1 MQPFALDVVHKC
13 APCVIVDTGFFLCAL
28 PSLVYFKEIVL
39 KAPIPLSR
47 RVYELLSSMRFAVSL
62 LTLLGVAS
70 IIGTVLKQN
79 EPYTNYIVK
88 FGQFWFELFELLGLF
103 DVYHAAWF
111 LLILLFLVVSTT
123 LCVLR
128 NTPLMIKEWQIYKEH
143 ATEKSLRLFEH
154 QATVASS
161 LPTATLQTQ
170 LGDFL
175 TATGYRFKTKA
186 QDNGDLLIAAKVGTH
201 QRLGYIF
208 THVAIVVICFGGL
221 LDGNL
226 PLKVQELF
234 GLKKIETRD
243 VASRMVPADSRLGT
257 NNLSFRANMTL
268 PEGERDNVAFVRVRD
283 GYLVQDLP
291 FTVAL
296 KDFRIEHYATGMPKS
311 FESDILI
318 TDPAVAKP
326 IEATVRVN
334 HPFIYKGI
342 AIYQSDFQD
351 GGSQLKF
358 KLWDLSATK
367 QAAFDIDGVILQ
379 KGALGEGAQKM
390 SVEFNEFR
398 QFNILNLSA
407 DGKGKPQ
414 NVGPNT
420 TYKLRNASGQARE
433 YMSYMQPLQLD
444 GRAYFVSGMRETVAD
459 EFKYLRI
466 PADDALEIN
475 GFMHLRQTLRNE
487 QRIHDIASQVANQ
500 MPGKNAALKTQF
512 EQSLQHLLL
521 TFKQGG
527 YSALSRI
534 IEGAVPKDQR
544 EQAAQTYLK
553 LLNRAALQ
561 GYQISRAERHLEPAP
576 ENQETVMFIQDSLNA
591 MNDLFFYGTPYYF
604 QLNDYTLKQASGF
617 QLTRSPGQNWVYL
630 GSVMLVIGIFAMF
643 YIKERRLWLL
653 IKPAQ
658 QEVLLA
664 MSSNRK
670 NMDLDQ
676 DFERVQEQVAAMLQP
691 AA

>member
-1 MQPFALDVVHKC
+1 
-13 APCVIVDTGFFLCAL
+13 
-28 PSLVYFKEIVL
+28 
-39 KAPIPLSR
+39 
-47 RVYELLSSMRFAVSL
+47 MRFAVSL
-62 LTLLGVAS
+62 LTLLGIAS

-88 FGQFWFELFELLGLF
+88 FGQFWFELFEMLGLL

-111 LLILLFLVVSTT
+111 LVILLFLVVSTT
-123 LCVLR
+123 LCVIR
-128 NTPLMIKEWQIYKEH
+128 NAPLMVKEWQVYKDN
-143 ATEKSLRLFEH
+143 ATEKSLRLFAH
-154 QATVASS
+154 QAS
-161 LPTATLQTQ
+161 LKTTQSVTALQPRLATL
-170 LGDFL
+170 L
-175 TATGYRFKTKA
+175 TAEGYQFKSKA
-186 QDNGDLLIAAKVGTH
+186 QENGDLLLAAKRGTH

-226 PLKVQELF
+226 PFKLQELL

-243 VASRMVPADSRLGT
+243 IPSRQVPAESRLGI

-268 PEGERDNVAFVRVRD
+268 PEGERDNVSFVRVRD

-311 FESDILI
+311 FESDIVI
-318 TDPAVAKP
+318 TDPAVKQP
-326 IEATVRVN
+326 IAATVRVN

-358 KLWDLSATK
+358 DLWDLAAATP
-367 QAAFDIDGVILQ
+367 APYDIEGVVLQ
-379 KGALGEGAQKM
+379 KGSLGEGAQKM
-390 SVEFNEFR
+390 TVEFNEFR

-407 DGKGKPQ
+407 DGKGKPH

-433 YMSYMQPLQLD
+433 YMTYMQPLQLD
-444 GRAYFVSGMRETVAD
+444 GRAYFVSGMRETVQD

-466 PADDALEIN
+466 PADDAMEIT
-475 GFMHLRQTLRNE
+475 GFMQLRQTLRNDQAIQE
-487 QRIHDIASQVANQ
+487 IAHRVASQ
-500 MPGKNAALKTQF
+500 MPGDNAALKTQF
-512 EQSLQHLLL
+512 EQSLQHLLV
-521 TFKQGG
+521 TFKRGG
-527 YSALSRI
+527 YSELSRI
-534 IEGAVPKDQR
+534 IESSVPKDQR

-561 GYQISRAERHLEPAP
+561 GYQLSRAQRHLPPAT
-576 ENQETVMFIQDSLNA
+576 EDQATAVFIQDSLNA

-604 QLNDYTLKQASGF
+604 QLKNYTLKQASGF
-617 QLTRSPGQNWVYL
+617 QLTRSPGQNWVYF
-630 GSVMLVIGIFAMF
+630 GSVMLVLGIFAMF
-643 YIKERRLWLL
+643 YIRERRVWLL
-653 IKPAQ
+653 IKPQQ

-676 DFERVQEQVAAMLQP
+676 DFARLQ
-691 AA
+691 AQLDGVLHSAT

>member
-1 MQPFALDVVHKC
+1 
-13 APCVIVDTGFFLCAL
+13 
-28 PSLVYFKEIVL
+28 L
-39 KAPIPLSR
+39 KAPISLSQ
-47 RVYELLSSMRFAVSL
+47 RVHELLSSMRFAVSL

-88 FGQFWFELFELLGLF
+88 FGQFWFELFEMLGLL

-111 LLILLFLVVSTT
+111 LIILLFLVVSTT
-123 LCVLR
+123 LCVIR
-128 NTPLMIKEWQIYKEH
+128 NAPLMIKEWQVYKEH
-143 ATEKSLRLFEH
+143 ATEKSLRLFGH
-154 QATVASS
+154 QASVTTTQPVPA
-161 LPTATLQTQ
+161 LQTQ
-170 LGDFL
+170 LTDFL
-175 TATGYRFKTKA
+175 STERYRFKTRQ
-186 QDNGDLLIAAKVGTH
+186 QDNGDVLIAAKLGTH

-208 THVAIVVICFGGL
+208 THAAIVVICFGGL

-226 PLKVQELF
+226 PFKVQELL
-234 GLKKIETRD
+234 GWKKIETRD
-243 VASRMVPADSRLGT
+243 ISSRKVPAESRLGVD
-257 NNLSFRANMTL
+257 NLSFRANMTL
-268 PEGERDNVAFVRVRD
+268 PEGEHDNVAFVRVRD

-311 FESDILI
+311 FESDIVI
-318 TDPAVAKP
+318 TDPELSKP
-326 IEATVRVN
+326 IEATIRVN
-334 HPFIYKGI
+334 HPYTYKGI

-351 GGSQLKF
+351 GGSELKF
-358 KLWDLSATK
+358 KLWDL
-367 QAAFDIDGVILQ
+367 AASNQDGFDIDGVVSQ
-379 KGALGEGAQKM
+379 KGSLGDGTQKM
-390 SVEFNEFR
+390 TVEFNEFR

-407 DGKGKPQ
+407 DGKGKPH

-420 TYKLRNASGQARE
+420 TLKLRNASGQARE

-444 GRAYFVSGMRETVAD
+444 GRSYFVSGMRETVQD

-466 PADDALEIN
+466 PADDAVEIN

-487 QRIHDIASQVANQ
+487 QAIREIASQVAKQ
-500 MPGKNAALKTQF
+500 MPGDNAPLKAQF
-512 EQSLQHLLL
+512 EQSLQHLLV
-521 TFKQGG
+521 TFKHGG
-527 YSALSRI
+527 YSELSRI
-534 IEGAVPKDQR
+534 IESAVPKDQR

-561 GYQISRAERHLEPAP
+561 GYQMSRAQRQLPPAP

-604 QLNDYTLKQASGF
+604 QLKNYTLKQASGF
-617 QLTRSPGQNWVYL
+617 QLTRSPGQNWVYF
-630 GSVMLVIGIFAMF
+630 GSVMLVLGIFSMF

-676 DFERVQEQVAAMLQP
+676 DFVRVQQQLTALLQTT
-691 AA
+691 A

>member
-1 MQPFALDVVHKC
+1 MKSPVSFSQ
-13 APCVIVDTGFFLCAL
+13 
-28 PSLVYFKEIVL
+28 
-39 KAPIPLSR
+39 

-62 LTLLGVAS
+62 LTLLGIAS

-88 FGQFWFELFELLGLF
+88 FGQFWFELFELLGLL

-111 LLILLFLVVSTT
+111 LVILLFLVISTT

-128 NTPLMIKEWQIYKEH
+128 NTPLMLKEWKTYKEH

-154 QATVASS
+154 QASLATASAA
-161 LPTATLQTQ
+161 PALQSQ
-170 LGDFL
+170 LSAWL
-175 TATGYRFKTKA
+175 TAERYTFKATP
-186 QDNGDLLIAAKVGTH
+186 QNNGDVLIAAKLGTH

-208 THVAIVVICFGGL
+208 THAAIVVICFGGL

-226 PLKVQELF
+226 PFKVQELL
-234 GLKKIETRD
+234 GYKKVETRD
-243 VASRMVPADSRLGT
+243 IPSRQVPAESRLGVG
-257 NNLSFRANMTL
+257 NLSFRANMTL
-268 PEGERDNVAFVRVRD
+268 PEGERDNVSFLRVRD
-283 GYLVQDLP
+283 GYLVQELP
-291 FTVAL
+291 FTVML
-296 KDFRIEHYATGMPKS
+296 KDFRIEHYPTGMPKS
-311 FESDILI
+311 FESDIRI
-318 TDPAVAKP
+318 TDPDLKQP

-358 KLWDLSATK
+358 KLWDL
-367 QAAFDIDGVILQ
+367 AANQTDGFDVDGVILQ
-379 KGALGEGAQKM
+379 KGSLGEGAQKLT
-390 SVEFNEFR
+390 VEFNEFR

-407 DGKGKPQ
+407 DGKGKPH

-420 TYKLRNASGQARE
+420 TFKLRNASGQARE
-433 YMSYMQPLQLD
+433 YVNYMQPLMLD
-444 GRAYFVSGMRETVAD
+444 GRAYFVSGMRETVQED
-459 EFKYLRI
+459 FKYLRI
-466 PADDALEIN
+466 PADDEMEIT
-475 GFMHLRQTLRNE
+475 GFMHLRQTLRDDKSI
-487 QRIHDIASQVANQ
+487 QAIAQQVAAQ
-500 MPGKNAALKTQF
+500 MPGNNPTLRAQF
-512 EQSLQHLLL
+512 EQSLQQLLQ
-521 TFKQGG
+521 TFKRGG
-527 YSALSRI
+527 YTELSRI
-534 IEGAVPKDQR
+534 IESAVPKDQR

-553 LLNRAALQ
+553 LLNRAAMQ
-561 GYQISRAERHLEPAP
+561 AYQMSREQRHLAP
-576 ENQETVMFIQDSLNA
+576 IDEDQASAIFIQDSLNA

-604 QLNDYTLKQASGF
+604 QLKNYTLKQASGF

-630 GSVMLVIGIFAMF
+630 GSVMLVLGIFAMF

-658 QEVLLA
+658 HEVLMA

-676 DFERVQEQVAAMLQP
+676 DFARVRQQLSTLLQAP
-691 AA
+691 SA

>member
-1 MQPFALDVVHKC
+1 MKTPV
-13 APCVIVDTGFFLCAL
+13 
-28 PSLVYFKEIVL
+28 SL
-39 KAPIPLSR
+39 SQ

-62 LTLLGVAS
+62 LTLLGIAS

-79 EPYTNYIVK
+79 EPYTNYIIK
-88 FGQFWFELFELLGLF
+88 FGQFWFEMFEMLGLL

-123 LCVLR
+123 LCVIR
-128 NTPLMIKEWQIYKEH
+128 NAPLMIKEWQVYKEH
-143 ATEKSLRLFEH
+143 ATEKSLRYFSH
-154 QATVASS
+154 QVSVSTQQPPAA
-161 LPTATLQTQ
+161 LQGR
-170 LGDFL
+170 LGAFL
-175 TATGYRFKTKA
+175 TSERYRFKT
-186 QDNGDLLIAAKVGTH
+186 QQQGNGDILIAAKLGTH

-208 THVAIVVICFGGL
+208 THTAIVVICFGGL

-226 PLKVQELF
+226 PFKVQELL
-234 GLKKIETRD
+234 GMKKVETRD
-243 VASRMVPADSRLGT
+243 ISSRKVPAESRLGV

-311 FESDILI
+311 FESDIEI
-318 TDPAVAKP
+318 VDPELKKP
-326 IEATVRVN
+326 IEATIRVN
-334 HPFIYKGI
+334 HPYIYKGI

-358 KLWDLSATK
+358 KLWDLSATN
-367 QAAFDIDGVILQ
+367 QDGFDIDGVILQ
-379 KGALGEGAQKM
+379 KGSLGEGTQKIT
-390 SVEFNEFR
+390 VEFNEFR
-398 QFNILNLSA
+398 QFNILNLSP
-407 DGKGKPQ
+407 DGKGKPH

-420 TYKLRNASGQARE
+420 TLKLRNASGQARE
-433 YMSYMQPLQLD
+433 YVNYMQPLQLD
-444 GRAYFVSGMRETVAD
+444 GRAYFVSGMRETVQD

-466 PADDALEIN
+466 PADDEMEIT
-475 GFMHLRQTLRNE
+475 GFMHLRQMLRNDQAIQE
-487 QRIHDIASQVANQ
+487 IASQVAKQ
-500 MPGKNAALKTQF
+500 MPGDNAALKAQF
-512 EQSLQHLLL
+512 EQSLQHLLV

-527 YSALSRI
+527 YSELSRI
-534 IEGAVPKDQR
+534 IESAVPKDQR

-553 LLNRAALQ
+553 LLNQAALQ
-561 GYQISRAERHLEPAP
+561 GYQISRAQRQLAPAP
-576 ENQETVMFIQDSLNA
+576 ESEATVAFVQDSLNA

-604 QLNDYTLKQASGF
+604 QLKDYTLKQASGF
-617 QLTRSPGQNWVYL
+617 QLTRSPGQNWVYF
-630 GSVMLVIGIFAMF
+630 GSVMLVLGIFAMF
-643 YIKERRLWLL
+643 YIKERRVWLL

-676 DFERVQEQVAAMLQP
+676 DFARMQQQLTSLLQEAPSA
-691 AA
+691 

>member
-1 MQPFALDVVHKC
+1 MSSTCAHLALVSCRANKNWFNLIIH
-13 APCVIVDTGFFLCAL
+13 F
-28 PSLVYFKEIVL
+28 EENVL
-39 KAPIPLSR
+39 KTPVSLSQ

-62 LTLLGVAS
+62 LTLLGIAS

-88 FGQFWFELFELLGLF
+88 FGQFWFEMFEMLGLL

-111 LLILLFLVVSTT
+111 LVILLFLVISTT
-123 LCVLR
+123 LCVIR
-128 NTPLMIKEWQIYKEH
+128 NAPLMIKEWQIYKEN
-143 ATEKSLRLFEH
+143 ATEKSLRLFSH
-154 QATVASS
+154 QASVPAQQS
-161 LPTATLQTQ
+161 PAILQEK
-170 LGDFL
+170 LGEFL
-175 TATGYRFKTKA
+175 TSERYRFKT
-186 QDNGDLLIAAKVGTH
+186 QQQGNGDIMIAAKLGTH

-226 PLKVQELF
+226 PFKVQELL
-234 GLKKIETRD
+234 GLKKVETRD
-243 VASRMVPADSRLGT
+243 ISSRKVPAESRLGI

-311 FESDILI
+311 FESDIEI
-318 TDPAVAKP
+318 TDPELTKP
-326 IEATVRVN
+326 IAATIRVN
-334 HPFIYKGI
+334 HPYIYKGI

-358 KLWDLSATK
+358 KLWDLSA
-367 QAAFDIDGVILQ
+367 ANSDGFDIDGVILQ
-379 KGALGEGAQKM
+379 KGSLGDGAQKM
-390 SVEFNEFR
+390 TVEFKEFR
-398 QFNILNLSA
+398 QFNILNLSP
-407 DGKGKPQ
+407 DGKGKPH

-420 TYKLRNASGQARE
+420 TLKLRNASGQARE
-433 YMSYMQPLQLD
+433 YVNYMQPLQLD
-444 GRAYFVSGMRETVAD
+444 GRAYFVSGMRETVQD

-466 PADDALEIN
+466 PADDEMEIT
-475 GFMHLRQTLRNE
+475 GFMHLRQMLRND
-487 QRIHDIASQVANQ
+487 QQIANIASQVAKQ
-500 MPGKNAALKTQF
+500 MPGDNASLKAQF

-527 YSALSRI
+527 YSELSRI
-534 IEGAVPKDQR
+534 IESAVPKDQR

-561 GYQISRAERHLEPAP
+561 GYQMSRAQRQLPPAP
-576 ENQETVMFIQDSLNA
+576 ENEATVAFVQDSLNA

-604 QLNDYTLKQASGF
+604 QLKDYTLKQASGF

-630 GSVMLVIGIFAMF
+630 GSVMLVLGIFAMF
-643 YIKERRLWLL
+643 YIKERRVWLL

-676 DFERVQEQVAAMLQP
+676 DFARMQQQLASVLQTTP
-691 AA
+691 SA

>member
-1 MQPFALDVVHKC
+1 
-13 APCVIVDTGFFLCAL
+13 
-28 PSLVYFKEIVL
+28 
-39 KAPIPLSR
+39 
-47 RVYELLSSMRFAVSL
+47 MRFAVSL
-62 LTLLGVAS
+62 LTLLGIAS

-88 FGQFWFELFELLGLF
+88 FGQFWFEMFEMLGLL

-111 LLILLFLVVSTT
+111 LVILLFLVISTT
-123 LCVLR
+123 LCVIR
-128 NTPLMIKEWQIYKEH
+128 NAPLMIKEWQVYKEN
-143 ATEKSLRLFEH
+143 ATEKSLRLFSH
-154 QATVASS
+154 QASVPAQQS
-161 LPTATLQTQ
+161 PAILQEK
-170 LGDFL
+170 LGAFL
-175 TATGYRFKTKA
+175 TSERYRFKT
-186 QDNGDLLIAAKVGTH
+186 QQQGNGDMLIAAKLGTH

-226 PLKVQELF
+226 PFKVQELL
-234 GLKKIETRD
+234 GLKKVETRD
-243 VASRMVPADSRLGT
+243 ISSRKVPAESRLGV

-311 FESDILI
+311 FESDIEI
-318 TDPAVAKP
+318 TDPELTKP
-326 IEATVRVN
+326 IAATIRVN
-334 HPFIYKGI
+334 HPYIYKGI

-358 KLWDLSATK
+358 KLWDLSATNSDG
-367 QAAFDIDGVILQ
+367 FDIDGVILQ
-379 KGALGEGAQKM
+379 KGSLGDGGQKM
-390 SVEFNEFR
+390 TVEFNEFR
-398 QFNILNLSA
+398 QFNILNLSP
-407 DGKGKPQ
+407 DGKGKPH

-420 TYKLRNASGQARE
+420 TLKLRNASGQARE
-433 YMSYMQPLQLD
+433 YVNYMQPLQLD
-444 GRAYFVSGMRETVAD
+444 GRAYFVSGMRETVQD

-466 PADDALEIN
+466 PADDEMEIT
-475 GFMHLRQTLRNE
+475 GFMHLRQMLRNDQE
-487 QRIHDIASQVANQ
+487 IANIASQVAKQ
-500 MPGKNAALKTQF
+500 MPGDNASLKAQF

-527 YSALSRI
+527 YSELSRI
-534 IEGAVPKDQR
+534 IESAVPKDQR

-561 GYQISRAERHLEPAP
+561 GYQMSRAQRQLPPAP
-576 ENQETVMFIQDSLNA
+576 ENEATVAFVQDSLNA
-591 MNDLFFYGTPYYF
+591 MNDLFFYGTSYYF
-604 QLNDYTLKQASGF
+604 QLKDYTLKQASGF

-630 GSVMLVIGIFAMF
+630 GSVMLVLGIFAMF
-643 YIKERRLWLL
+643 YIKERRVWLL

-676 DFERVQEQVAAMLQP
+676 DFARMQQQLASVLQTTP
-691 AA
+691 SA

>member
-1 MQPFALDVVHKC
+1 MKTPV
-13 APCVIVDTGFFLCAL
+13 
-28 PSLVYFKEIVL
+28 SL
-39 KAPIPLSR
+39 SQ

-62 LTLLGVAS
+62 LTLLGIAS

-88 FGQFWFELFELLGLF
+88 FGQFWFEMFEMLGLL

-111 LLILLFLVVSTT
+111 LVILLFLVISTT
-123 LCVLR
+123 LCVIR
-128 NTPLMIKEWQIYKEH
+128 NAPLMIKEWQIYKEN
-143 ATEKSLRLFEH
+143 ATEKSLRLFSH
-154 QATVASS
+154 QASVPAQQS
-161 LPTATLQTQ
+161 PAILQEK
-170 LGDFL
+170 LGEFL
-175 TATGYRFKTKA
+175 TSERYRFKT
-186 QDNGDLLIAAKVGTH
+186 QQQGNGDIMIAAKLGTH

-226 PLKVQELF
+226 PFKVQELL
-234 GLKKIETRD
+234 GLKKVETRD
-243 VASRMVPADSRLGT
+243 ISSRKVPAESRLGI

-311 FESDILI
+311 FESDIEI
-318 TDPAVAKP
+318 TDPELTKP
-326 IEATVRVN
+326 IAATIRVN
-334 HPFIYKGI
+334 HPYIYKGI

-358 KLWDLSATK
+358 KLWDLSA
-367 QAAFDIDGVILQ
+367 ANSDGFDIDGVILQ
-379 KGALGEGAQKM
+379 KGSLGDGEQKM
-390 SVEFNEFR
+390 TVEFNEFR
-398 QFNILNLSA
+398 QFNILNLSP
-407 DGKGKPQ
+407 DGKGKPH

-420 TYKLRNASGQARE
+420 TLKLRNASGQARE
-433 YMSYMQPLQLD
+433 YVNYMQPLQLD
-444 GRAYFVSGMRETVAD
+444 GRAYFVSGMRETVQD

-466 PADDALEIN
+466 PADDEMEIT
-475 GFMHLRQTLRNE
+475 GFMHLRQMLRNDQE
-487 QRIHDIASQVANQ
+487 IAKIASQVAKQ
-500 MPGKNAALKTQF
+500 MPGDNASLKAQF

-527 YSALSRI
+527 YSELSRI
-534 IEGAVPKDQR
+534 IESAVPKDQR

-561 GYQISRAERHLEPAP
+561 GYQMSRAQRQLPPAP
-576 ENQETVMFIQDSLNA
+576 ENEATVAFVQDSLNA

-604 QLNDYTLKQASGF
+604 QLKDYTLKQASGF

-630 GSVMLVIGIFAMF
+630 GSVMLVLGIFAMF
-643 YIKERRLWLL
+643 YIKERRVWLL

-676 DFERVQEQVAAMLQP
+676 DFARMQQQLASVLQTTP
-691 AA
+691 SA

>member
-1 MQPFALDVVHKC
+1 MKTPV
-13 APCVIVDTGFFLCAL
+13 
-28 PSLVYFKEIVL
+28 SL
-39 KAPIPLSR
+39 SQ

-62 LTLLGVAS
+62 LTLLGIAS

-88 FGQFWFELFELLGLF
+88 FGQFWFEMFEMLGLL

-111 LLILLFLVVSTT
+111 LVILLFLVVSTT
-123 LCVLR
+123 LCVIR
-128 NTPLMIKEWQIYKEH
+128 NAPHMVKEWQVYKEH
-143 ATEKSLRLFEH
+143 ATEKSLRLFSH
-154 QATVASS
+154 QASVPTKQSPVA
-161 LPTATLQTQ
+161 LQDQ
-170 LGDFL
+170 LGAFL
-175 TATGYRFKTKA
+175 TAERYRFKT
-186 QDNGDLLIAAKVGTH
+186 QQQGNGDTLIAAKLGTH

-226 PLKVQELF
+226 PFKVQELL
-234 GLKKIETRD
+234 GMKKVETRD
-243 VASRMVPADSRLGT
+243 ISSRKVPAESRLGV

-311 FESDILI
+311 FESDIEI
-318 TDPAVAKP
+318 SDPELSKP
-326 IEATVRVN
+326 IEATIRVN
-334 HPFIYKGI
+334 HPYIYKGI

-358 KLWDLSATK
+358 KLWDLSA
-367 QAAFDIDGVILQ
+367 ANSDGFDIDGVILQ
-379 KGALGEGAQKM
+379 KGALGDGAQKM
-390 SVEFNEFR
+390 TVEFNEFR
-398 QFNILNLSA
+398 QFNILNLSP
-407 DGKGKPQ
+407 DGKGKPH

-420 TYKLRNASGQARE
+420 TLKLRNASGQARE
-433 YMSYMQPLQLD
+433 YVNYMQPLLLD
-444 GRAYFVSGMRETVAD
+444 GRAYFVSGMRETVQD

-466 PADDALEIN
+466 PADDDMEIT
-475 GFMHLRQTLRNE
+475 GFMRLRQMLRNDQSIRE
-487 QRIHDIASQVANQ
+487 IASQVASQ
-500 MPGKNAALKTQF
+500 MPGDNATLKAQF

-527 YSALSRI
+527 YSELSRI
-534 IEGAVPKDQR
+534 IESAVPKDQR

-561 GYQISRAERHLEPAP
+561 AYQLSRAQRQLPPAP
-576 ENQETVMFIQDSLNA
+576 ENEATVTFIQDSLNA

-604 QLNDYTLKQASGF
+604 QLKDYTLKQASGF

-630 GSVMLVIGIFAMF
+630 GSVMLVLGIFAMF
-643 YIKERRLWLL
+643 YIKERRVWLL

-676 DFERVQEQVAAMLQP
+676 DFARMQQQLNDLLQVTPSA
-691 AA
+691 